1 MNTTTQPETAI
12 VTVEKFRGLDNQQP
26 SLAQAWKVQRPE
38 RKLVG
43 TKRSRSA
50 GHLFERSD
58 EDMVRAASRD
68 AEACCESEHSVT
80 HTDPRNQS
88 RLRRE
93 GNPGGSRR
101 PPELAIVSVKNSMNC
116 WKPLRAVSTTAQVET
131 PIAMVKKA
139 YGLGNQPPSSVQ
151 EKVQRLG
158 RRPVGSK
165 WTRSVEHLFAGDDVV
180 RAASKDAEAYGKRVC
195 RNTAASA
202 PTRRVSVAS

>member
-1 MNTTTQPETAI
+1 MNTTTQPETAF
-12 VTVEKFRGLDNQQP
+12 VTVEKFRGLGNQQP

-50 GHLFERSD
+50 GHLFAG

-68 AEACCESEHSVT
+68 AEVVLEASPPQHHSR
-80 HTDPRNQS
+80 HPRNEHGI
-88 RLRRE
+88 RRQ
-93 GNPGGSRR
+93 GDLGGSRR

-131 PIAMVKKA
+131 PNAMVQKDH
-139 YGLGNQPPSSVQ
+139 GLGNQPPSSVQ

-180 RAASKDAEAYGKRVC
+180 RTASKDAEAYGKRVC
-195 RNTAASA
+195 RNTGRFCAVPSFD
-202 PTRRVSVAS
+202 RELN